1 MGSLTQRWKRS
12 TRCSL
17 SDECVEVAQ
26 IGETI
31 HIRDSKDVV
40 GGSLVVGL
48 AAWRAFLTAV
58 EDGTLA
64 R

>member
-1 MGSLTQRWKRS
+1 
-12 TRCSL
+12 
-17 SDECVEVAQ
+17 VEVAQ

-58 EDGTLA
+58 EDGTFA